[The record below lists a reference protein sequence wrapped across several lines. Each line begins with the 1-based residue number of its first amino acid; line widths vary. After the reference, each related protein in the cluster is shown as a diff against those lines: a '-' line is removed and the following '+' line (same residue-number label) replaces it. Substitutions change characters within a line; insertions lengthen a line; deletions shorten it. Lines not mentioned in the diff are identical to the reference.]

1 MTNSE
6 LIEYI
11 LSKAKYYA
19 DNIKKY
25 RNDDGIYE
33 IEYLGN
39 KYNLKSVTT
48 ILKEILLD
56 ETINE
61 YKDFKNEVGDEQF
74 NLITQNAINRGNVMH
89 KYFEEYAIGLQKNN
103 FDSDNALLYAQQSV
117 KSYKF
122 SDTINEK
129 LINNGLRLFYNLYLN
144 VIKDDMKV
152 PLLVE
157 SFLFSLD
164 YNYAGTCDILYIDK
178 NGKLTLGDY
187 KTASGLIKKDSLKF
201 HKYKF
206 QIAAYKYA
214 FKELYDIDIDNAS
227 IFISTIN
234 GCQRID
240 LYQHEYDVYLKN
252 FLKNIKTT

>member
-129 LINNGLRLFYNLYLN
+129 SINNG
-144 VIKDDMKV
+144 
-152 PLLVE
+152 
-157 SFLFSLD
+157 
-164 YNYAGTCDILYIDK
+164 
-178 NGKLTLGDY
+178 
-187 KTASGLIKKDSLKF
+187 
-201 HKYKF
+201 
-206 QIAAYKYA
+206 
-214 FKELYDIDIDNAS
+214 S
-227 IFISTIN
+227 IF
-234 GCQRID
+234 
-240 LYQHEYDVYLKN
+240 L
-252 FLKNIKTT
+252 